1 MGPELELRA
10 LYLSANALL
19 AGAMPV
25 DADDLSDTMLSSHDD
40 RRADA
45 RTTTLFQVAR
55 LLTEDGAQHLCL
67 IRNIGPGGMMLEIY
81 APLEP
86 GVRVRVEP
94 KVCDPITGVV
104 RWAQA
109 GQAGIMFDAPV
120 DVHSYLHTH
129 HVLLPDQLPRCPR
142 VTTATRARLRI
153 GAVWHLVPLVDLSQG
168 GVKVETD
175 LPVELGQGVEI
186 DIDGIGVLGA
196 HVRWVRGERLGL
208 VFTCPLRLA
217 LVAQWIATHGAAQR
231 EVRAA

>member
-1 MGPELELRA
+1 MDAELLPD
-10 LYLSANALL
+10 
-19 AGAMPV
+19 AMLPPGG
-25 DADDLSDTMLSSHDD
+25 D

-55 LLTEDGAQHLCL
+55 LVTQHDAQHLCL
-67 IRNIGPGGMMLEIY
+67 IRNIGPGGMMLELY

-104 RWAQA
+104 RWAEA
-109 GQAGIMFDAPV
+109 RQAGIAFDEPI
-120 DVHSYLHTH
+120 DVHAYLHSHT
-129 HVLLPDQLPRCPR
+129 VLLPDQLPRCPR
-142 VTTATRARLRI
+142 VTTALRARLRI
-153 GAVWHLVPLVDLSQG
+153 GPVWHLVPMIDLSQG
-168 GVKVETD
+168 GAKVETD

-196 HVRWVRGERLGL
+196 HVRWVRGERVGL

-217 LVAQWIATHGAAQR
+217 LVAQWIAAHGDARGA
-231 EVRAA
+231 VRAA